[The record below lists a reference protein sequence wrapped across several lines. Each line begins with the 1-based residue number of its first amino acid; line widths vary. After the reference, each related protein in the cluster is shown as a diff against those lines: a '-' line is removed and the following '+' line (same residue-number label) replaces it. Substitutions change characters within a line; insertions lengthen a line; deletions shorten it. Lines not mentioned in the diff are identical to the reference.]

1 MPTNKV
7 EYIMKKLLLILCVI
21 LVCACNS
28 PEYKGIVTD
37 KKIYITCQTVLL
49 YSPVLS
55 KNVPQI
61 TNNKIYMLTVKDSLN
76 DERKYFVDKDT
87 YNDIN
92 IGDKYFE

>member
-1 MPTNKV
+1 
-7 EYIMKKLLLILCVI
+7 MKKLLLILCI
-21 LVCACNS
+21 IFVCACNS
-28 PEYKGIVTD
+28 PEEYKGIVTD
-37 KKIYITCQTVLL
+37 KKLYTTCQTVLL

-55 KNVPQI
+55 KDVPQI

>member
-1 MPTNKV
+1 
-7 EYIMKKLLLILCVI
+7 MKKLLLILCI
-21 LVCACNS
+21 IFVCACNS

-37 KKIYITCQTVLL
+37 KKVYTTYQTVLL

-55 KNVPQI
+55 KDVPQI

-87 YNDIN
+87 YNEIN

>member
-1 MPTNKV
+1 MPTNKG

-28 PEYKGIVTD
+28 TEYKGIVTD
-37 KKIYITCQTVLL
+37 KKVYTTCQTILL

-55 KNVPQI
+55 KDVPQI

-87 YNDIN
+87 YNEIN